1 MTREHYLALL
11 KQLDQQVIDMG
22 ALVADTIGGCITAL
36 EERDAGKAQSLIEA
50 DNQID
55 DQRYEIEK
63 QALLLIAT
71 QQPLAGDLRTV
82 AAILTVATEL
92 ERIGDYCEGIAKLT
106 LRMAAEPDL
115 MPLNDL
121 QTMAHIT
128 QTLLHEALQAFE
140 QRDLEAAGAVWSRDD
155 EIDELYEQVFRRV
168 IAEMIVD
175 TSTVRGGTYLLWV
188 AHNIE
193 RMADRITNI
202 AERAA
207 FIVTGDVSAFRERL
221 RAQTLPD

>member
-22 ALVADTIGGCITAL
+22 ALVADAIGGCITAL

-92 ERIGDYCEGIAKLT
+92 ERIGDYCEGIARLT

-140 QRDLEAAGAVWSRDD
+140 QRDLETAGAVWSRDD
-155 EIDELYEQVFRRV
+155 EIDELYEQVFRRL

-207 FIVTGDVSAFRERL
+207 FIVTGDVSAF
-221 RAQTLPD
+221 